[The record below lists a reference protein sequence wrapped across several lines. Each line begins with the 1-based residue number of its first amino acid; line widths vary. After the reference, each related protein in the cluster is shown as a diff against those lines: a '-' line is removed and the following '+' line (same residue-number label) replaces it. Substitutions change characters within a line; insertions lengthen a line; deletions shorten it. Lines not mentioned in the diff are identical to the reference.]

1 MQPEFWY
8 ERWQRGEIGWHLKE
22 VNAHLEQ
29 HWHRLGTPAG
39 AQVLVPLCGKTRDL
53 LWLGAQGYRV
63 LGVELSPIAVEAF
76 FAENGLSPQV
86 SAEGPFRRYQVDEIA
101 ILCGDFFHLSAAG
114 VGGVSAVYDRAS
126 LIALPPALRGRY
138 AEHLTAIAPAGT
150 EGLLITLEY
159 PQAEMDGPPFSVAE
173 PEVTALFGRAFALS
187 RLDDLDVL
195 AENPRFRER
204 GLSRLREKVYHLRRR
219 FE

>member
-29 HWHRLGTPAG
+29 HWRRLGTPAG

-53 LWLGAQGYRV
+53 LWLGAQGHRV

-114 VGGVSAVYDRAS
+114 AGG
-126 LIALPPALRGRY
+126 
-138 AEHLTAIAPAGT
+138 
-150 EGLLITLEY
+150 
-159 PQAEMDGPPFSVAE
+159 
-173 PEVTALFGRAFALS
+173 
-187 RLDDLDVL
+187 
-195 AENPRFRER
+195 
-204 GLSRLREKVYHLRRR
+204 
-219 FE
+219 